1 MFNKFFFNT
10 NYFFINYRLT
20 LTQKILKILSL
31 MVMLFSITV
40 LGQDT
45 FTNPIITGGYPD
57 PSICKVG
64 DTFYL
69 VNSSFEYF
77 PGLPIH
83 KSKDLINWKL
93 IGHGLHRESQASST
107 VNLVDV
113 QSNGGIHAPTI
124 RYNKGVYYIISTN
137 VYYDAE
143 KKKADMVNFIITAN
157 NPAGPWSDPI
167 HIEGAP
173 GIDPDL
179 FFDDNG
185 RVWYVGNQAPENP
198 SFDGEGEIWLQELDL
213 NEYSLIGERHL
224 LWRGAC
230 GGVWAEGPH
239 MYKKD
244 GKYYLIIAE
253 GGTSFNHAV
262 MVAMSENIEGPY
274 ISNPRNPILT
284 SRHLSYDNWVNSTG
298 HGDIIELDDGRYY
311 IVFLGIR
318 NEINRG
324 SNMGRET
331 FIAPLSWE
339 REPFEWKENKDLWPV
354 VSPISGKI
362 EKVNKVIFENS
373 VQENSNNFRDDFNA
387 KHLNLKWNF
396 RRIPLEDIYSLSKRA
411 GYLRMYCN
419 QNIIKERS
427 RAALMGFKQKET
439 DFEYFVNM
447 NFNPEKDKAEA
458 GVSIFQKDDNYI
470 NFTVFKNEEKIFIKM
485 YAFQN
490 DKIISVYEQ
499 EIVDYKG
506 KIKLKI
512 SSEEGEY
519 KFLYSTRGF
528 RYRLFTKIKN
538 DIVKSVGYTGAHIG
552 LYATSNGDKS
562 NDYADFDYIDY
573 TSKDQKLS
581 ENIK

>member
-1 MFNKFFFNT
+1 MKKKSIKIIKFLF
-10 NYFFINYRLT
+10 
-20 LTQKILKILSL
+20 
-31 MVMLFSITV
+31 VLFSISSF
-40 LGQDT
+40 GQEV
-45 FTNPIITGGYPD
+45 FKNPILAGGYPD

-83 KSKDLINWKL
+83 KSTDLINWEL

-143 KKKADMVNFIITAN
+143 KNKTDMVNFIITAN

-298 HGDIIELDDGRYY
+298 HGDIVELDNGRYY
-311 IVFLGIR
+311 MVILGIR

-354 VSPISGKI
+354 VSPISGKV
-362 EKVNKVIFENS
+362 EKENEVIFKNS
-373 VQENSNNFRDDFNA
+373 TQINSYNFRDDFNS
-387 KHLNLKWNF
+387 KTLGLKWNF
-396 RRIPLEDIYSLSKRA
+396 RRLPLENIYSLDKRE
-411 GYLRMYCN
+411 GFLRIFSN
-419 QNIIKERS
+419 QNIIKERH
-427 RAALMGFKQKET
+427 RAALMGFKQNQT
-439 DFEYFVNM
+439 NFEYFTGM
-447 NFNPEKDKAEA
+447 NFNPENNKSEA
-458 GVSIFQKDDNYI
+458 GISIFQKDDNYL
-470 NFTVFKNEEKIFIKM
+470 NFTVVKKDGNFFIKVNA
-485 YAFQN
+485 YN
-490 DKIISVYEQ
+490 NNKLILKDEQ
-499 EIVDYKG
+499 LIPDYKG

-519 KFLYSTRGF
+519 KLFYSTRGF
-528 RYRLFTKIKN
+528 RYRLFDKLKN
-538 DIVKSVGYTGAHIG
+538 DILLSKGYTGAHIG
-552 LYATSNGDKS
+552 LYITSNGEDS
-562 NDYADFDYIDY
+562 NDYVDFDYVDY
-573 TSKDQKLS
+573 SVKNQELAEKTK
-581 ENIK
+581 

>member
-1 MFNKFFFNT
+1 
-10 NYFFINYRLT
+10 
-20 LTQKILKILSL
+20 

-45 FTNPIITGGYPD
+45 FTNPIIKGGYPD

-83 KSKDLINWKL
+83 KSKDLINWEL
-93 IGHGLHRESQASST
+93 IGYGLHRESQASST

-137 VYYDAE
+137 VYFDAE

-167 HIEGAP
+167 HVEGAP

-179 FFDDNG
+179 YFDDNG

-311 IVFLGIR
+311 MVLLGIR

-339 REPFEWKENKDLWPV
+339 REPFEWNENKDLWPV

-362 EKVNKVIFENS
+362 EKVNKVIFKNS
-373 VQENSNNFRDDFNA
+373 VQENSNNFRDDFNE
-387 KHLNLKWNF
+387 KNLNLKWNF

-439 DFEYFVNM
+439 DFEYFINM

-490 DKIISVYEQ
+490 DKIISISEQ
-499 EIVDYKG
+499 EIADYKG

-512 SSEEGEY
+512 SSEEDEY
-519 KFLYSTRGF
+519 KFFYSTRGF
-528 RYRLFTKIKN
+528 RYRLFSKIKN
-538 DIVKSVGYTGAHIG
+538 DIVKSEGYTGAHIG

>member
-1 MFNKFFFNT
+1 MKKKLSTTIQFLLIFFSV
-10 NYFFINYRLT
+10 
-20 LTQKILKILSL
+20 LS
-31 MVMLFSITV
+31 F
-40 LGQDT
+40 GQEV
-45 FTNPIITGGYPD
+45 FKNPILAGGYPD

-83 KSKDLINWKL
+83 KSTDLINWEL

-124 RYNKGVYYIISTN
+124 RFNKGVYYIISTN

-143 KKKADMVNFIITAN
+143 KNKANMVNFIITAN
-157 NPAGPWSDPI
+157 NPAGPWSDPV

-262 MVAMSENIEGPY
+262 MVAMSEKIEGPY

-298 HGDIIELDDGRYY
+298 HGDIVELDDGRYY
-311 IVFLGIR
+311 MVILGIR

-354 VSPISGKI
+354 VSPISGKV
-362 EKVNKVIFENS
+362 EKENEVIFTNS
-373 VQENSNNFRDDFNA
+373 IQINSYNFRDDFNS
-387 KHLNLKWNF
+387 KTLGLKWNF
-396 RRIPLEDIYSLSKRA
+396 RRLPLENIYSLDKRE
-411 GYLRMYCN
+411 GFLRIFSN
-419 QNIIKERS
+419 QNIIKERH
-427 RAALMGFKQKET
+427 RAALMGFKQNQT
-439 DFEYFVNM
+439 NFEYFTSM
-447 NFNPEKDKAEA
+447 NFNPENNKSEA
-458 GVSIFQKDDNYI
+458 GISIFQKDDNYL
-470 NFTVFKNEEKIFIKM
+470 NFTVVKKDGNFFIKVNA
-485 YAFQN
+485 YN
-490 DKIISVYEQ
+490 NNKLILKDEQ
-499 EIVDYKG
+499 LIPDYKG

-512 SSEEGEY
+512 SSQEGEY
-519 KFLYSTRGF
+519 KLFYSTRGF
-528 RYRLFTKIKN
+528 RYRLFDKLKN
-538 DIVKSVGYTGAHIG
+538 DILLSKGYTGAHIG
-552 LYATSNGDKS
+552 LYITSNGEDS
-562 NDYADFDYIDY
+562 NDYVDFDYVEYSVINQELAEK
-573 TSKDQKLS
+573 TK
-581 ENIK
+581 

>member
-1 MFNKFFFNT
+1 
-10 NYFFINYRLT
+10 
-20 LTQKILKILSL
+20 

-45 FTNPIITGGYPD
+45 FTNPIIKGGYPD

-83 KSKDLINWKL
+83 KSKDLINWEL
-93 IGHGLHRESQASST
+93 IGYGLHRESQASST

-137 VYYDAE
+137 VYFDAE
-143 KKKADMVNFIITAN
+143 KKKADMVNFIITAD

-167 HIEGAP
+167 HVEGAP

-311 IVFLGIR
+311 MVLLGIR

-373 VQENSNNFRDDFNA
+373 VQENSNNFRDDFNE
-387 KHLNLKWNF
+387 KNLNLKWNF

-439 DFEYFVNM
+439 DFEYFINM

-490 DKIISVYEQ
+490 DKIISISEQ
-499 EIVDYKG
+499 EIADYKG

-512 SSEEGEY
+512 SSEEDEY
-519 KFLYSTRGF
+519 KFFYSTRGF
-528 RYRLFTKIKN
+528 RYRLFSKIKN
-538 DIVKSVGYTGAHIG
+538 DIVKSEGYTGAHIG

>member
-1 MFNKFFFNT
+1 
-10 NYFFINYRLT
+10 
-20 LTQKILKILSL
+20 
-31 MVMLFSITV
+31 MVMLFSITA

-45 FTNPIITGGYPD
+45 FTNPIIKGGYPD

-83 KSKDLINWKL
+83 KSKDLINWEL
-93 IGHGLHRESQASST
+93 IGYGLNRESQASST

-137 VYYDAE
+137 VYFDAE

-167 HIEGAP
+167 HVEGAP

-311 IVFLGIR
+311 MVLLGIR

-387 KHLNLKWNF
+387 KNLNLKWNF

-439 DFEYFVNM
+439 DFEYFINM

-490 DKIISVYEQ
+490 DKIISISEQ
-499 EIVDYKG
+499 EIADYKG

-512 SSEEGEY
+512 SSEEDEY
-519 KFLYSTRGF
+519 KFFYSTRGF
-528 RYRLFTKIKN
+528 RYRLFSKIKN
-538 DIVKSVGYTGAHIG
+538 DIVKSEGYTGAHIG

>member
-1 MFNKFFFNT
+1 MKKKLIKI
-10 NYFFINYRLT
+10 INL
-20 LTQKILKILSL
+20 
-31 MVMLFSITV
+31 LFLLFTV
-40 LGQDT
+40 SSFGQEV
-45 FTNPIITGGYPD
+45 FKNPILAGGYPD

-83 KSKDLINWKL
+83 KSTDLINWEL
-93 IGHGLHRESQASST
+93 IGYGLHRESQASST

-185 RVWYVGNQAPENP
+185 KVWYVGNQMPENP
-198 SFDGEGEIWLQELDL
+198 SFDGEGEIWLQQLDL
-213 NEYSLIGERHL
+213 SEFSLIGERHL

-262 MVAMSENIEGPY
+262 MAAMSENIEGPY

-298 HGDIIELDDGRYY
+298 HGDIVELDDGRYY
-311 IVFLGIR
+311 MVILGIR
-318 NEINRG
+318 NEINRS

-331 FIAPLSWE
+331 FIAPLTWE
-339 REPFEWKENKDLWPV
+339 REPFEWKKNKDLWPV
-354 VSPISGKI
+354 VSPISGKV
-362 EKVNKVIFENS
+362 EKENEVIFTNS
-373 VQENSNNFRDDFNA
+373 TQINSYNFRDDFNS
-387 KHLNLKWNF
+387 KKLGLKWNF
-396 RRIPLEDIYSLSKRA
+396 RRLPLKNIYSLDKRE
-411 GYLRMYCN
+411 GFLRIFSN
-419 QNIIKERS
+419 QNIISERQ
-427 RAALMGFKQKET
+427 RAALMGFKQNQT
-439 DFEYFVNM
+439 NFEYFTSM
-447 NFNPEKDKAEA
+447 NFNPENNKSEA
-458 GVSIFQKDDNYI
+458 GISIFQKDDNYL
-470 NFTVFKNEEKIFIKM
+470 NFTVIKKDGNFFIKVNA
-485 YAFQN
+485 YNN
-490 DKIISVYEQ
+490 DKLILKDEQ
-499 EIVDYKG
+499 LLPDYKG

-512 SSEEGEY
+512 LSEEGEY
-519 KFLYSTRGF
+519 KLFYSTRGF
-528 RYRLFTKIKN
+528 RYRLFNKLKN
-538 DIVKSVGYTGAHIG
+538 NVLLSNGYTGAHIG
-552 LYATSNGDKS
+552 LYITSNGENS
-562 NDYADFDYIDY
+562 NDYVDFDYIDY
-573 TSKDQKLS
+573 SVKNQELAEKTK
-581 ENIK
+581 

>member
-1 MFNKFFFNT
+1 MKKKSIKIIKFLF
-10 NYFFINYRLT
+10 
-20 LTQKILKILSL
+20 
-31 MVMLFSITV
+31 VLFSISSF
-40 LGQDT
+40 GQEV
-45 FTNPIITGGYPD
+45 FKNPILAGGYPD

-83 KSKDLINWKL
+83 KSTDLINWEL

-143 KKKADMVNFIITAN
+143 KNKTDMVNFIITAN

-213 NEYSLIGERHL
+213 NQFSLVGEKHL

-298 HGDIIELDDGRYY
+298 HGDIVELDDGRYY
-311 IVFLGIR
+311 MVILGIR

-354 VSPISGKI
+354 VSPISGKV
-362 EKVNKVIFENS
+362 EKENEVIFKNS
-373 VQENSNNFRDDFNA
+373 TQINSYNFRDDFNS
-387 KHLNLKWNF
+387 KTLGLKWNF
-396 RRIPLEDIYSLSKRA
+396 RRLPLENIYSLDKRE
-411 GYLRMYCN
+411 GFLRIFSN
-419 QNIIKERS
+419 QNIIKERH
-427 RAALMGFKQKET
+427 RAALMGFKQNQT
-439 DFEYFVNM
+439 NFEYFTSM
-447 NFNPEKDKAEA
+447 NFNPENNKSEA
-458 GVSIFQKDDNYI
+458 GISIFQKDDNYL
-470 NFTVFKNEEKIFIKM
+470 NFTVVKKDGNFFIKVNA
-485 YAFQN
+485 YN
-490 DKIISVYEQ
+490 NNKLILKDEQ
-499 EIVDYKG
+499 LIPDYKG

-519 KFLYSTRGF
+519 KLFYSTRGF
-528 RYRLFTKIKN
+528 RYRLFDKLKN
-538 DIVKSVGYTGAHIG
+538 DILLSKGYTGAHIG
-552 LYATSNGDKS
+552 LYITSNGEDS
-562 NDYADFDYIDY
+562 NDYVDFDYVDY
-573 TSKDQKLS
+573 SVKNQELAEKTK
-581 ENIK
+581 

>member
-1 MFNKFFFNT
+1 MKKKSIKIIKFLF
-10 NYFFINYRLT
+10 
-20 LTQKILKILSL
+20 
-31 MVMLFSITV
+31 VLFSISSF
-40 LGQDT
+40 GQEV
-45 FTNPIITGGYPD
+45 FKNPILAGGYPD

-83 KSKDLINWKL
+83 KSTDLINWEL

-124 RYNKGVYYIISTN
+124 RFNKGVYYIISTN
-137 VYYDAE
+137 VYYDDE
-143 KKKADMVNFIITAN
+143 KNKADMVNFIITAN

-262 MVAMSENIEGPY
+262 MVAMSKNIEGPY

-298 HGDIIELDDGRYY
+298 HGDIVELDDGRYY
-311 IVFLGIR
+311 MVILGIR

-354 VSPISGKI
+354 VSPISGKV
-362 EKVNKVIFENS
+362 EKENDVIFTNS
-373 VQENSNNFRDDFNA
+373 TQINSYNFRDDFNS
-387 KHLNLKWNF
+387 KTLGLKWNF
-396 RRIPLEDIYSLSKRA
+396 RRLPLENIYSLDKRE
-411 GYLRMYCN
+411 GFLRIFSN
-419 QNIIKERS
+419 QNIIKERH
-427 RAALMGFKQKET
+427 RAALMGFKQNQT
-439 DFEYFVNM
+439 NFEYFTSM
-447 NFNPEKDKAEA
+447 NFNPENNKSEA
-458 GVSIFQKDDNYI
+458 GISIFQKDDNYL
-470 NFTVFKNEEKIFIKM
+470 NFTVVKKDGNFFIKVNA
-485 YAFQN
+485 YN
-490 DKIISVYEQ
+490 NNKLILKDEQ
-499 EIVDYKG
+499 LIPDYKG

-519 KFLYSTRGF
+519 KLFYSTRGF
-528 RYRLFTKIKN
+528 RYRLFDKLKN
-538 DIVKSVGYTGAHIG
+538 DILLSKGYTGAHIG
-552 LYATSNGDKS
+552 LYITSNGEDS
-562 NDYADFDYIDY
+562 NDYVDFDYVDY
-573 TSKDQKLS
+573 SVKNQELAEKTK
-581 ENIK
+581 

>member
-1 MFNKFFFNT
+1 MKKKSIKIIKFLF
-10 NYFFINYRLT
+10 
-20 LTQKILKILSL
+20 
-31 MVMLFSITV
+31 VLFSISSF
-40 LGQDT
+40 GQEV
-45 FTNPIITGGYPD
+45 FKNPILAGGYPD

-83 KSKDLINWKL
+83 KSTDLINWEL

-143 KKKADMVNFIITAN
+143 KNKADMVNFIITAN

-284 SRHLSYDNWVNSTG
+284 SRHLSYDNCVNSTG
-298 HGDIIELDDGRYY
+298 HGDIVELDDGRYY
-311 IVFLGIR
+311 MVILGIR

-354 VSPISGKI
+354 VSPISGKV
-362 EKVNKVIFENS
+362 EKENDVIFTNS
-373 VQENSNNFRDDFNA
+373 TQINSYNFRDDFNS
-387 KHLNLKWNF
+387 KTLGLKWNF
-396 RRIPLEDIYSLSKRA
+396 RRLPLENIYSLDKRE
-411 GYLRMYCN
+411 GFLRIFSN
-419 QNIIKERS
+419 QNIIKERH
-427 RAALMGFKQKET
+427 RAALMGFKQNQT
-439 DFEYFVNM
+439 NFEYFTSM
-447 NFNPEKDKAEA
+447 NFNPENNKSEA
-458 GVSIFQKDDNYI
+458 GISIFQKDDNYL
-470 NFTVFKNEEKIFIKM
+470 NFTVVKKDGNFFIKVNA
-485 YAFQN
+485 YN
-490 DKIISVYEQ
+490 NNKLILKDEQ
-499 EIVDYKG
+499 LIPDYKG

-519 KFLYSTRGF
+519 KLFYSTRGF
-528 RYRLFTKIKN
+528 RYRLFDKLKN
-538 DIVKSVGYTGAHIG
+538 DILLSKGYTGAHIG
-552 LYATSNGDKS
+552 LYITSNGEDS
-562 NDYADFDYIDY
+562 NDYVDFDYVDY
-573 TSKDQKLS
+573 SVKNQELAEKTK
-581 ENIK
+581 

>member
-1 MFNKFFFNT
+1 MKKKSIKIIKFL
-10 NYFFINYRLT
+10 FI
-20 LTQKILKILSL
+20 
-31 MVMLFSITV
+31 LFSISSF
-40 LGQDT
+40 GQEV
-45 FTNPIITGGYPD
+45 FKNPILAGGYPD

-83 KSKDLINWKL
+83 KSTDLINWEL

-143 KKKADMVNFIITAN
+143 INKTDMVNFIITAN

-185 RVWYVGNQAPENP
+185 KVWYVGNQAPENP
-198 SFDGEGEIWLQELDL
+198 RFDGEGEIWLQELDL

-262 MVAMSENIEGPY
+262 MVAMSEKIEGPY

-298 HGDIIELDDGRYY
+298 HGDIVELDDGRYY
-311 IVFLGIR
+311 MVILGIR

-354 VSPISGKI
+354 VSPISGKV
-362 EKVNKVIFENS
+362 EKENEVIFTNS
-373 VQENSNNFRDDFNA
+373 TQINSYNFRDDFNS
-387 KHLNLKWNF
+387 KTLGLKWNF
-396 RRIPLEDIYSLSKRA
+396 RRLPLENIYSLDKRE
-411 GYLRMYCN
+411 GFLRIFSN
-419 QNIIKERS
+419 QNIIKERH
-427 RAALMGFKQKET
+427 RAALMGFKQNQT
-439 DFEYFVNM
+439 NFEYFTSM
-447 NFNPEKDKAEA
+447 NFNPENNKSEA
-458 GVSIFQKDDNYI
+458 GISIFQKDDNYL
-470 NFTVFKNEEKIFIKM
+470 NFTVVKKDGNFFIKVSA
-485 YAFQN
+485 YN
-490 DKIISVYEQ
+490 NNKLILKDEQ
-499 EIVDYKG
+499 LIPDYKG

-519 KFLYSTRGF
+519 KLFYSTRGF
-528 RYRLFTKIKN
+528 RYRLFDKLKN
-538 DIVKSVGYTGAHIG
+538 DILLSKGYTGAHIG
-552 LYATSNGDKS
+552 LYITSNGEDS
-562 NDYADFDYIDY
+562 NDYVDFDYVEYSVINQELAEK
-573 TSKDQKLS
+573 TK
-581 ENIK
+581 

>member
-1 MFNKFFFNT
+1 MKKKSIKIIKFLF
-10 NYFFINYRLT
+10 
-20 LTQKILKILSL
+20 
-31 MVMLFSITV
+31 VLFSISSF
-40 LGQDT
+40 GQEV
-45 FTNPIITGGYPD
+45 FKNPILAGGYPD

-83 KSKDLINWKL
+83 KSTDLINWEL

-143 KKKADMVNFIITAN
+143 KNKADMVNFIITAN

-198 SFDGEGEIWLQELDL
+198 SFNGEGEIWLQELDL

-298 HGDIIELDDGRYY
+298 HGDIVELDDGRYY
-311 IVFLGIR
+311 MVILGIR

-354 VSPISGKI
+354 VSPISGKV
-362 EKVNKVIFENS
+362 EKENDVIFTNS
-373 VQENSNNFRDDFNA
+373 TQINSYDFRDDFNS
-387 KHLNLKWNF
+387 KTLGLKWNF
-396 RRIPLEDIYSLSKRA
+396 RRLPLENIYSLDKRE
-411 GYLRMYCN
+411 GFLRIFSN
-419 QNIIKERS
+419 QNIIKERH
-427 RAALMGFKQKET
+427 RAALMGFKQNQT
-439 DFEYFVNM
+439 NFEYFTSM
-447 NFNPEKDKAEA
+447 NFNPENNKSEA
-458 GVSIFQKDDNYI
+458 GISIFQKDDNYL
-470 NFTVFKNEEKIFIKM
+470 NFTVVKKDGNFFIKVNA
-485 YAFQN
+485 YN
-490 DKIISVYEQ
+490 NNKLILKDEQ
-499 EIVDYKG
+499 LIPDYKG

-519 KFLYSTRGF
+519 KLFYSTRGF
-528 RYRLFTKIKN
+528 RYRLFDKLKN
-538 DIVKSVGYTGAHIG
+538 DILLSKGYTGAHIG
-552 LYATSNGDKS
+552 LYITSNGEDS
-562 NDYADFDYIDY
+562 NDYVDFDYVDY
-573 TSKDQKLS
+573 SVKNQELAEKTK
-581 ENIK
+581 

>member
-1 MFNKFFFNT
+1 MKKKSIKIIKFLF
-10 NYFFINYRLT
+10 
-20 LTQKILKILSL
+20 
-31 MVMLFSITV
+31 VLFSISSF
-40 LGQDT
+40 GQEV
-45 FTNPIITGGYPD
+45 FKNPILAGGYPD

-83 KSKDLINWKL
+83 KSTDLINWEL

-143 KKKADMVNFIITAN
+143 KNKTDMVNFIITAN

-298 HGDIIELDDGRYY
+298 HGDIVELDDGRYY
-311 IVFLGIR
+311 MVILGIR
-318 NEINRG
+318 NEINLG

-354 VSPISGKI
+354 VSPISGKV
-362 EKVNKVIFENS
+362 EKENEVIFKNS
-373 VQENSNNFRDDFNA
+373 TQINSYNFRDDFNS
-387 KHLNLKWNF
+387 KTLGLKWNF
-396 RRIPLEDIYSLSKRA
+396 RRLPLENIYSLDKRE
-411 GYLRMYCN
+411 GFLRIFSN
-419 QNIIKERS
+419 QNIIKERH
-427 RAALMGFKQKET
+427 RAALMGFKQNQT
-439 DFEYFVNM
+439 NFEYFTSM
-447 NFNPEKDKAEA
+447 NFNPENNKSEA
-458 GVSIFQKDDNYI
+458 GISIFQKDDNYL
-470 NFTVFKNEEKIFIKM
+470 NFTVVKKDGNFFIKVNA
-485 YAFQN
+485 YN
-490 DKIISVYEQ
+490 NNKLILKDEQ
-499 EIVDYKG
+499 LIPDYKG

-519 KFLYSTRGF
+519 KLFYSTRGF
-528 RYRLFTKIKN
+528 RYRLFDKLKN
-538 DIVKSVGYTGAHIG
+538 DILLSKGYTGAHIG
-552 LYATSNGDKS
+552 LYITSNGEDS
-562 NDYADFDYIDY
+562 NDYVDFDYVDY
-573 TSKDQKLS
+573 SVKNQELAEKTK
-581 ENIK
+581 

>member
-1 MFNKFFFNT
+1 MKKKSIKIIKFLF
-10 NYFFINYRLT
+10 
-20 LTQKILKILSL
+20 
-31 MVMLFSITV
+31 VLFSISSF
-40 LGQDT
+40 GQEV
-45 FTNPIITGGYPD
+45 FKNPILAGGYPD

-83 KSKDLINWKL
+83 KSTDLINWEL

-143 KKKADMVNFIITAN
+143 NNKTDMVNFIITAN

-185 RVWYVGNQAPENP
+185 KVWYVGNQAPENP
-198 SFDGEGEIWLQELDL
+198 RFDGEGEIWLQELDL

-244 GKYYLIIAE
+244 EKYYLIIAE

-298 HGDIIELDDGRYY
+298 HGDIVELDDGRYY
-311 IVFLGIR
+311 MVILGIR

-331 FIAPLSWE
+331 FIVPLSWE

-354 VSPISGKI
+354 VSPISGKV
-362 EKVNKVIFENS
+362 EKENEVIFTNS
-373 VQENSNNFRDDFNA
+373 TQINSYNFRDDFNS
-387 KHLNLKWNF
+387 KTLGLKWNF
-396 RRIPLEDIYSLSKRA
+396 RRLPLENIYSLDKRE
-411 GYLRMYCN
+411 GFLRIFSN
-419 QNIIKERS
+419 QNIIKERH
-427 RAALMGFKQKET
+427 RAALMGFKQNQT
-439 DFEYFVNM
+439 NFEYFTSM
-447 NFNPEKDKAEA
+447 NFNPENNKSEA
-458 GVSIFQKDDNYI
+458 GISIFQKDDNYL
-470 NFTVFKNEEKIFIKM
+470 NFTVVKKDGNFFIKVSA
-485 YAFQN
+485 YN
-490 DKIISVYEQ
+490 NNKLILKDEQ
-499 EIVDYKG
+499 LIPDYKG

-519 KFLYSTRGF
+519 KLFYSTRGF
-528 RYRLFTKIKN
+528 RYRLFDKLKN
-538 DIVKSVGYTGAHIG
+538 DILLSKGYTGAHIG
-552 LYATSNGDKS
+552 LYITSNGEDS
-562 NDYADFDYIDY
+562 NDYVDFDYVDY
-573 TSKDQKLS
+573 SVKNQELAEK
-581 ENIK
+581 IK

>member
-1 MFNKFFFNT
+1 LKKKSIKIIKFLF
-10 NYFFINYRLT
+10 
-20 LTQKILKILSL
+20 
-31 MVMLFSITV
+31 VLFSISSF
-40 LGQDT
+40 GQEV
-45 FTNPIITGGYPD
+45 FKNPILAGGYPD

-83 KSKDLINWKL
+83 KSTDLINWEL

-298 HGDIIELDDGRYY
+298 HGDIVELDDGRYY
-311 IVFLGIR
+311 MVILGIR

-354 VSPISGKI
+354 VSPISGKV
-362 EKVNKVIFENS
+362 EKENEVIFTNS
-373 VQENSNNFRDDFNA
+373 TQINSYNFRDDFNS
-387 KHLNLKWNF
+387 KTLGLKWNF
-396 RRIPLEDIYSLSKRA
+396 RRLPLENIYSLDKRE
-411 GYLRMYCN
+411 GFLRIFSN
-419 QNIIKERS
+419 QNIIKERH
-427 RAALMGFKQKET
+427 RAALMGFKQNQT
-439 DFEYFVNM
+439 NFEYFTSM
-447 NFNPEKDKAEA
+447 NFNPENNKSEA
-458 GVSIFQKDDNYI
+458 GISIFQKDDNYL
-470 NFTVFKNEEKIFIKM
+470 NFTVVKKDGNFFIKVNA
-485 YAFQN
+485 YN
-490 DKIISVYEQ
+490 NNKLILKDEQ
-499 EIVDYKG
+499 LIPDYKG

-519 KFLYSTRGF
+519 KLFYSTRGF
-528 RYRLFTKIKN
+528 RYRLFDKLKN
-538 DIVKSVGYTGAHIG
+538 DILLSKGYTGAHIG
-552 LYATSNGDKS
+552 LYITSNGEDS
-562 NDYADFDYIDY
+562 NDYVDFDYVDY
-573 TSKDQKLS
+573 SVKNQELAEKTK
-581 ENIK
+581 

>member
-1 MFNKFFFNT
+1 M
-10 NYFFINYRLT
+10 
-20 LTQKILKILSL
+20 
-31 MVMLFSITV
+31 
-40 LGQDT
+40 
-45 FTNPIITGGYPD
+45 
-57 PSICKVG
+57 
-64 DTFYL
+64 

-83 KSKDLINWKL
+83 KSTDLINWEL

-143 KKKADMVNFIITAN
+143 KNKTDMVNFIITAN

-298 HGDIIELDDGRYY
+298 HGDIVELDDGRYY
-311 IVFLGIR
+311 MVILGIR

-354 VSPISGKI
+354 VSPISGKV
-362 EKVNKVIFENS
+362 EKENEVIFKNS
-373 VQENSNNFRDDFNA
+373 TQINSYNFRDDFNS
-387 KHLNLKWNF
+387 KTLGLKWNF
-396 RRIPLEDIYSLSKRA
+396 RRLPLENIYSLDKRE
-411 GYLRMYCN
+411 GFLRIFSN
-419 QNIIKERS
+419 QNIIKERH
-427 RAALMGFKQKET
+427 RAALMGFKQNQT
-439 DFEYFVNM
+439 NFEYFTSM
-447 NFNPEKDKAEA
+447 NFNPENNKSEA
-458 GVSIFQKDDNYI
+458 GISIFQKDDNYL
-470 NFTVFKNEEKIFIKM
+470 NFTVVKKDGNFFIKVNA
-485 YAFQN
+485 YN
-490 DKIISVYEQ
+490 NNKLILKDEQ
-499 EIVDYKG
+499 LIPDYKG

-519 KFLYSTRGF
+519 KLFYSTRGF
-528 RYRLFTKIKN
+528 RYRLFDKLKN
-538 DIVKSVGYTGAHIG
+538 DILLSKGYTGAHIG
-552 LYATSNGDKS
+552 LYITSNGEDS
-562 NDYADFDYIDY
+562 NDYVDFDYVDY
-573 TSKDQKLS
+573 SVKNQELAEKTK
-581 ENIK
+581 

>member
-1 MFNKFFFNT
+1 M
-10 NYFFINYRLT
+10 
-20 LTQKILKILSL
+20 TQKILKILSL

>member
-1 MFNKFFFNT
+1 MKKKSIKIIKFL
-10 NYFFINYRLT
+10 FI
-20 LTQKILKILSL
+20 
-31 MVMLFSITV
+31 LFSISSF
-40 LGQDT
+40 GQEV
-45 FTNPIITGGYPD
+45 FKNPILAGGYPD

-83 KSKDLINWKL
+83 KSTDLINWEL

-143 KKKADMVNFIITAN
+143 NNKTDMVNFIITAN

-185 RVWYVGNQAPENP
+185 KVWYVGNQAPENP
-198 SFDGEGEIWLQELDL
+198 RFDGEGEIWLQELDL

-262 MVAMSENIEGPY
+262 MVAMSEKIEGPY

-298 HGDIIELDDGRYY
+298 HGDIVELDDGRYY
-311 IVFLGIR
+311 MVILGIR

-354 VSPISGKI
+354 VSPISGKV
-362 EKVNKVIFENS
+362 EKENEVIFTNS
-373 VQENSNNFRDDFNA
+373 TQINSYNFRDDFNS
-387 KHLNLKWNF
+387 KTLGLKWNF
-396 RRIPLEDIYSLSKRA
+396 RRLPLENIYSLDKRE
-411 GYLRMYCN
+411 GFLRIFSN
-419 QNIIKERS
+419 QNIIKERH
-427 RAALMGFKQKET
+427 RAALMGFKQNQT
-439 DFEYFVNM
+439 NFEYFTSM
-447 NFNPEKDKAEA
+447 NFNPENNKSEA
-458 GVSIFQKDDNYI
+458 GISIFQKDDNYL
-470 NFTVFKNEEKIFIKM
+470 NFTVVKKDGNFFIKVSA
-485 YAFQN
+485 YN
-490 DKIISVYEQ
+490 NNKLILKDEQ
-499 EIVDYKG
+499 LIPDYKG

-512 SSEEGEY
+512 SSEDGEY
-519 KFLYSTRGF
+519 KLFYSTRGF
-528 RYRLFTKIKN
+528 RYRLFDKLKN
-538 DIVKSVGYTGAHIG
+538 DILLSKGYTGAHIG
-552 LYATSNGDKS
+552 LYITSNGEDS
-562 NDYADFDYIDY
+562 NDYVDFDYVEYSVINQELAEK
-573 TSKDQKLS
+573 TK
-581 ENIK
+581 

>member
-1 MFNKFFFNT
+1 MKKKSIKIIKFLF
-10 NYFFINYRLT
+10 
-20 LTQKILKILSL
+20 
-31 MVMLFSITV
+31 VLFSISSF
-40 LGQDT
+40 GQEV
-45 FTNPIITGGYPD
+45 FKNPILAGGYPD

-83 KSKDLINWKL
+83 KSTDLINWEL

-185 RVWYVGNQAPENP
+185 KVWYVGNQMPENP
-198 SFDGEGEIWLQELDL
+198 SFDGEGEIWLQQLDL
-213 NEYSLIGERHL
+213 SEFSLIGERHL

-262 MVAMSENIEGPY
+262 MAAMSENIEGPY

-298 HGDIIELDDGRYY
+298 HGDIVELDDGRYY
-311 IVFLGIR
+311 MVILGIR
-318 NEINRG
+318 NEINLG

-354 VSPISGKI
+354 VSPISGKV
-362 EKVNKVIFENS
+362 EKENEVIFKNS
-373 VQENSNNFRDDFNA
+373 TQINSYNFRDDFNS
-387 KHLNLKWNF
+387 KTLGLKWNF
-396 RRIPLEDIYSLSKRA
+396 RRLPLENIYSLDKRE
-411 GYLRMYCN
+411 GFLRIFSN
-419 QNIIKERS
+419 QNIIKERH
-427 RAALMGFKQKET
+427 RAALMGFKQNQT
-439 DFEYFVNM
+439 NFEYFTSM
-447 NFNPEKDKAEA
+447 NFNPENNKSEA
-458 GVSIFQKDDNYI
+458 GISIFQKDDNYL
-470 NFTVFKNEEKIFIKM
+470 NFTVVKKDGNFFIKVNA
-485 YAFQN
+485 YN
-490 DKIISVYEQ
+490 NNKLILKDEQ
-499 EIVDYKG
+499 LIPDYKG

-519 KFLYSTRGF
+519 KLFYSTRGF
-528 RYRLFTKIKN
+528 RHKLFDRLKN
-538 DIVKSVGYTGAHIG
+538 DFLLSKGYTGAHIG
-552 LYATSNGDKS
+552 LYITSNGEDS
-562 NDYADFDYIDY
+562 NDYVDFDYIDY
-573 TSKDQKLS
+573 SVKNQ
-581 ENIK
+581 